1 MAAAVWVLLLSLL
14 APGVALAQT
23 AGTSS
28 LPSPS
33 PLPGA
38 YDPEADPRTP
48 PPATIPSAPVLIVP
62 TVPPGAARPTQLF
75 ELHPLVGLTEEYTD
89 NFGRVAKD
97 KQDNLRSTLAPG
109 LQVRFDR
116 GSLTGEARY
125 VLSAFHDTSSDDL
138 SFFHSMQGGLA
149 WEATPLFKLSS
160 SASYSEGDS
169 PSEADRLGLRQERRK
184 FTTMGASLGALYMVS
199 NVSLQPSY
207 RVSNFSQSEGDETT
221 SQTVGMSAST
231 QVLRIHTVSLG
242 YEYLDSETSR
252 GTGTSTSTT
261 STSTGSGSG
270 TATTGHQVTGSV
282 SRELSERSSIGLT
295 AAYAARTQ
303 EESRPER
310 ETDFNRWSAS
320 LFNSYSIPKT
330 IALRGSIG
338 VSQLTGGSAS
348 GDLLLTTLTSL
359 SYWFGDAVATVS
371 IERGFSES
379 FSTGENF
386 GVVQTTGMSGSLSYP
401 FTPWLSGLGSIS
413 YRENEF
419 TGVGGTSSSTGSST
433 SSARTEDTLAGSLS
447 LQLQVTRWLGSA
459 LGYSYS
465 DTSSTDRGRNV
476 KENRF
481 TLSLNASF

>member
-1 MAAAVWVLLLSLL
+1 MAAAVWVLLLLLL
-14 APGVALAQT
+14 APGVAVAQT

-33 PLPGA
+33 PLPGP
-38 YDPEADPRTP
+38 YDPESDPRTP
-48 PPATIPSAPVLIVP
+48 PPATIPSAPVLIIP

-75 ELHPLVGLTEEYTD
+75 EIHPLVGLTEEYTD

-97 KQDNLRSTLAPG
+97 KQDNVRSTVAPG
-109 LQVRFDR
+109 LRVRLDR

-125 VLSAFHDTSSDDL
+125 VLSAFHDTSRDDV
-138 SFFHSMQGGLA
+138 SFFHSAQGGLA

-160 SASYSEGDS
+160 SASYFEGDR
-169 PSEADRLGLRQERRK
+169 PSEADRLGLRQERKK
-184 FTTMGASLGALYMVS
+184 FTTMGASLGAGYTLS
-199 NVSLQPSY
+199 NVLLQPSY
-207 RVSNFSQSEGDETT
+207 RVSNFSESEGDETT

-242 YEYLDSETSR
+242 YEYLDSETSGS
-252 GTGTSTSTT
+252 GTTT
-261 STSTGSGSG
+261 STSTATGSGSS

-282 SRELSERSSIGLT
+282 SRGLSERSSIGLT

-303 EESRPER
+303 EETRPER

-320 LFNSYSIPKT
+320 LFNSYAIPKT
-330 IALRGSIG
+330 IALRGSVG
-338 VSQLTGGSAS
+338 VTQLTGGSAS
-348 GDLLLTTLTSL
+348 DDLLLTTLTSL

-386 GVVQTTGMSGSLSYP
+386 GVVKTTGMSGSLAYP

-419 TGVGGTSSSTGSST
+419 TGVGGAGSATST
-433 SSARTEDTLAGSLS
+433 ARTEDTLAGSLS

-465 DTSSTDRGRNV
+465 DTSANDSSRNV